1 MGMKFDNENITFD
14 GVIYED
20 EIPELRDH
28 LQTVAPAMVHFDFS
42 ECEDLHLAMI
52 QVIMAYKKMYQ
63 CDYKFGDKVY
73 IYQKVLEGFET
84 SEDHCY

>member
-1 MGMKFDNENITFD
+1 MGMKFDNENIAFD

-20 EIPELRDH
+20 EIPELRDY
-28 LQTVAPAMVHFDFS
+28 LQSIAPEKVNFEFS

-52 QVIMAYKKMYQ
+52 QVIMAYKKMYK